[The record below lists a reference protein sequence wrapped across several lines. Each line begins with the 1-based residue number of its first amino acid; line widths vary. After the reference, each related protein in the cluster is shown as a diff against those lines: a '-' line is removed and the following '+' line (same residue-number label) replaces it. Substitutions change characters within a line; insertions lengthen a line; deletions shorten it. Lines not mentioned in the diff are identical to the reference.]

1 MHPPRTSSIRSACL
15 AALAAALPALAGAA
29 PAPAAAPADRAP
41 IVISASD
48 FRPLPIAIPAFTGD
62 AAAAA
67 RDVTTTVRA
76 DLTLSG
82 LFDVLD
88 PRGFLADAG
97 EGVAASAIAW
107 RRWADV
113 GADGLVKVVV
123 RAEGGEVTGELH
135 LYEVSAGREVLGKPL
150 RARTARALGH
160 RISDEIVRYYTH
172 EPGVFSSR
180 IAAIR
185 KVNDQYQ
192 LVTVDVDGQNLEVL
206 LTERDILLMPAWRPD
221 GAEILLTS
229 YRSGRP
235 ELWVFRLADRTFR
248 ALTRRGNS
256 MGGTYSPDGRRIA
269 FCLSEGPNTDVYVM
283 NADGS
288 APKRLTRD
296 AAIDVSPA
304 WSPDGKK
311 LVFTSDR
318 AGTPQL
324 YVMTAE
330 GTEVRRL
337 TFQGNYNQT
346 PTWSPRG
353 DSIAFTAR
361 DERKVFDV
369 FTVSPET
376 GVISRVTQD
385 QGRTNEEP
393 SWAPNGRLMVFRTDR
408 NGGAQLVVSDPKGNR
423 QTVILGGAGD
433 LMAPTWG
440 PLPR

>member
-1 MHPPRTSSIRSACL
+1 MHRPRTSPIRAACL
-15 AALAAALPALAGAA
+15 AVLAAALPALAGAA
-29 PAPAAAPADRAP
+29 PAPAAPGDRAP

-48 FRPLPIAIPAFTGD
+48 FRPLPIAIPAFSGD
-62 AAAAA
+62 DAAAA
-67 RDVTTTVRA
+67 RDVTAAVRS

-88 PRGFLADAG
+88 PRGFLAEAG
-97 EGVAASAIAW
+97 EGVAPTGIAW

-135 LYEVSAGREVLGKPL
+135 LYEVRSAREVLVKVL
-150 RARTARALGH
+150 RARAPRALGH
-160 RISDEIVRYYTH
+160 RVSDEIVRYYTH
-172 EPGVFSSR
+172 EPGVFASR
-180 IAAIR
+180 IAVIR
-185 KVNDQYQ
+185 KANDQYQ
-192 LVTVDVDGQNLEVL
+192 LVTVDVDGQNPEVL
-206 LTERDILLMPAWRPD
+206 LSEREILLMPAWRPD

-235 ELWVFRLADRTFR
+235 ELWVYRLADRSFR
-248 ALTRRGNS
+248 ALARRGNS

-269 FCLSEGPNTDVYVM
+269 FCLTEGPNTDVYVM
-283 NADGS
+283 NSDGS
-288 APKRLTRD
+288 GLKRLTRD
-296 AAIDVSPA
+296 SAIDVSPA
-304 WSPDGKK
+304 WSPDGKR

-324 YVMTAE
+324 YIMTAE

-408 NGGAQLVVSDPKGNR
+408 SGGAQLVVSDPKGTR
-423 QTVILGGAGD
+423 QTVVLGGAGD